1 MKKTF
6 VFFALAATVLA
17 ACTKEQPIS
26 DGPVVKTV
34 LSIGSAET
42 KTTVGDVENDGTN
55 DFRRLFWADGD
66 NVAANGVASLA
77 LENVPAGT
85 TRADFSFS
93 ETVTAPYNVVYPASI
108 YRNDTPSIK
117 LPHNAGDQV
126 IPMGGRSQT
135 ASFSLNPLTGIL
147 QLKIKQAASDPDTDN
162 IVLIEVSTAST
173 RMSGDFT
180 IDYAAGTI
188 SPFDNPVGNDLSV
201 QITGDWALS
210 STERSFFIPVPAGSY
225 GFTVKV
231 MDSQGHYMTKTT
243 TGAKTFTKGVIQPLK
258 AFEFVPSASDCIEIE
273 NPQQLIA
280 FATAYNR
287 GDYAAQGQ
295 DLVVIV
301 TDDLV
306 FDATSSAAFN
316 ETEGIGKPGTGGL
329 FNGVFNGNNHTISG
343 LTATVPLFA
352 RTGAYGTVKNLTID
366 NSCSFTFTHFN
377 TAELD
382 AGAVVG
388 YHKGTLDNVTV
399 AADVSLSAVSDVGYD
414 TCLGGIVGRVKDGGI
429 VKDSQYTGA
438 LSVPAGFQ
446 AAANRV
452 MIGGVVGWISETG
465 GIVQDS
471 DFEGTLGNQ
480 GQMIASEES
489 DEQKINPYLMIGGI
503 VGLNQGTV
511 DYCSAAN
518 HATGVTVTLSGNNY
532 TGTVVTHST
541 NAYHYAIAGI
551 AGRNN
556 GTVSGCT
563 NNATVLNIF
572 SAERG
577 ASGNLNGR
585 YLNVAGIVGYN
596 AAGATV
602 SGGTNNG
609 IIIDRASPKIHY
621 VGGVIGRNHGAVST
635 GVNSSSGDITVGTSH
650 FDGPYGAR
658 QMYLGGGIGYNEST
672 GTIAGLTNG
681 GDLTI
686 NALEDNN
693 TVICAM
699 GGVVGESKT
708 AINGSEAVI
717 TNSGK
722 ILEVNANQKVTSEN
736 RSSTNHYGHYLGGIV
751 GFTTAGVSNVSN
763 TGNIEYQ
770 CYSVGSDALE
780 GGARYIYLGGV
791 AAMVWASA
799 LVDVQYC
806 TNSGNLLFNPTQTA
820 PHNTGSAATYARYS
834 NCYLGGIVGNGE
846 LVRIKGDAT
855 TKTTN
860 SGNVQGG
867 DTSGNTKTTDTF
879 YVGGIAG
886 RLYGKG
892 CTVSYCDITGSAEIY
907 NCHWSNALITS
918 FCPMCGGIVGYIYGA
933 NSTVSNCTLAST
945 ANVLGTRGRVGGIV
959 GYGRAVTITNC
970 TVSRDFSGQ
979 SAYSFGGIVS
989 WLYNGTVK
997 DCTYSGSKI
1006 RTSQL
1011 QEGGG
1016 IVAFLNGSTIDSCSS
1031 SVTDVSKNGT
1041 AVTATGALAG
1051 SSDASS
1057 TIKNSHYKSAKQ
1069 ICGDSNFST
1078 PAGEE
1083 NAADL

>member
-6 VFFALAATVLA
+6 VLFAMAATVLA
-17 ACTKEQPIS
+17 ACTKEQPIT

-55 DFRRLFWADGD
+55 DFRRLYWANGD
-66 NVAANGVASLA
+66 QVAANGVTSLA
-77 LENVPAGT
+77 LSGLTANTE
-85 TRADFSFS
+85 TRAAFSFT

-147 QLKIKQAASDPDTDN
+147 QLKIKQAASNPDTDN

-180 IDYAAGTI
+180 INYAAGTI

-225 GFTVKV
+225 SFTVKV

-243 TGAKTFTKGVIQPLK
+243 TSAKTFTKGIILPLK
-258 AFEFVPSASDCIEIE
+258 AFEFVPSASDYIEIE

-295 DLVVIV
+295 NLVVIV

-329 FNGVFNGNNHTISG
+329 FNGLFEGGNHTISG

-366 NSCSFTFTHFN
+366 DSCSFSFTHSN

-382 AGAVVG
+382 AGTVVG
-388 YHKGTLDNVTV
+388 YHKGTIDNVTV
-399 AADVSLSAVSDVGYD
+399 AANVSLSAVSDVNYD
-414 TCLGGIVGRVKDGGI
+414 ACVGGIAGRVKDSGI
-429 VKDSQYTGA
+429 VKDSRFTGA

-465 GIVQDS
+465 GMVQDC
-471 DFEGTLGNQ
+471 DFDGTLDNQ

-489 DEQKINPYLMIGGI
+489 DEQKTNPYLMIGGI

-532 TGTVVTHST
+532 SGTVVTHST

-556 GTVSGCT
+556 GTVSECT

-572 SAERG
+572 SAARG
-577 ASGNLNGR
+577 SSGNLNGR
-585 YLNVAGIVGYN
+585 YLNVGGIVGYN
-596 AAGATV
+596 AESASV
-602 SGGTNNG
+602 NGGVNNG
-609 IIIDRASPKIHY
+609 AIIDRASPKIHC
-621 VGGVIGRNHGAVST
+621 VGGIVGKNYGAVSAGTNNST
-635 GVNSSSGDITVGTSH
+635 GVITVGTSH
-650 FDGPYGAR
+650 FDGPDGAR
-658 QMYLGGGIGYNEST
+658 QLYLGGCIGYNEST
-672 GTIAGLTNG
+672 GTIEDGLSNAAN
-681 GDLTI
+681 LTVD
-686 NALEDNN
+686 ALEDVNS
-693 TVICAM
+693 VISAM
-699 GGVVGESKT
+699 GGVVGWSKAAIDGSTT
-708 AINGSEAVI
+708 AI
-717 TNSGK
+717 TNSGNLQQTNGNRK
-722 ILEVNANQKVTSEN
+722 LTDPTSADDYGFYLGGVVGYSTMGLNSLSNTGNLEYICTNSTHNADWAGGASYV
-736 RSSTNHYGHYLGGIV
+736 YLGGIV
-751 GFTTAGVSNVSN
+751 AKMKTST
-763 TGNIEYQ
+763 
-770 CYSVGSDALE
+770 
-780 GGARYIYLGGV
+780 
-791 AAMVWASA
+791 

-806 TNSGNLLFNPTQTA
+806 TNSGNVTFDPTSTA
-820 PHNTGSAATYARYS
+820 PHTAAATSDLGVLYYR
-834 NCYLGGIVGNGE
+834 CYLGGIAGYVDRA
-846 LVRIKGDAT
+846 RILGDAT

-860 SGNVQGG
+860 SGIIFGG
-867 DTSGNTKTTDTF
+867 SGNKNVNTAETF
-879 YVGGIAG
+879 
-886 RLYGKG
+886 
-892 CTVSYCDITGSAEIY
+892 
-907 NCHWSNALITS
+907 W
-918 FCPMCGGIVGYIYGA
+918 
-933 NSTVSNCTLAST
+933 
-945 ANVLGTRGRVGGIV
+945 VGGIV
-959 GYGRAVTITNC
+959 GKLTGASSSISYCELSGSGRVNNNHWSNKGYNSYAPMSGGIAGEMYSSGGTISHCSVASKATVVGTRGDVGGIIAYARAITISDC
-970 TVSRDFSGQ
+970 TVPINFGTQ
-979 SAYSFGGIVS
+979 SSYCDGGIVA
-989 WLYNGTVK
+989 WLRSGTVK
-997 DCTYSGSKI
+997 DCTYSGSTI
-1006 RTSQL
+1006 RSSQL
-1011 QEGGG
+1011 QYGGG
-1016 IVAFLNGSTIDSCSS
+1016 IVGYLQASTIDGCSS
-1031 SVTDVSKNGT
+1031 HATDVSKNGT
-1041 AVTATGALAG
+1041 AVTAGALAG
-1051 SSDASS
+1051 QTDATS
-1057 TIKNSHYKSAKQ
+1057 TIKNSHYKSTMSM
-1069 ICGDSNFST
+1069 CGDSNFT
-1078 PAGEE
+1078 DGGG
-1083 NAADL
+1083 NAADLL